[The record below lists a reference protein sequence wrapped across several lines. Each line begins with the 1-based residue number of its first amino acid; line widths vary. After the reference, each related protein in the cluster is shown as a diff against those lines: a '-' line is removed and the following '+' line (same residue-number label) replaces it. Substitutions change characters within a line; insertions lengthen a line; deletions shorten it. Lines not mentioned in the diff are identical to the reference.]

1 MILGEEGRFDV
12 SLAAET
18 IHQRKLLLILPSCFG
33 NLRKG
38 REEMGLFFSSMAA
51 VMVKSS
57 CLEEERVQLFF

>member
-33 NLRKG
+33 NLRRR
-38 REEMGLFFSSMAA
+38 REETGLFFSSMVA